1 MAMSPGLRN
10 TLLGLS
16 GASALTLAGVMI
28 PELEGVR
35 YTPYYDVAGVLTVC
49 YGHTGKDIVPGKRY
63 TPAECGAMLDQDL
76 QPFARAVER
85 AVTVP
90 ADEYQKAALIT
101 FTYNVGITAFQRSTL
116 LRELNAGHF
125 ERACEGLKKWTW
137 AGGRQWKGLMNRREV
152 EYEVCRWN
160 RNRS

>member
-10 TLLGLS
+10 TFLGLS
-16 GASALTLAGVMI
+16 GASALTLAGIMI

-35 YTPYYDVAGVLTVC
+35 DTPYYDVAGVLTVC
-49 YGHTGKDIVPGKRY
+49 YGHTGKDIRPGKKY
-63 TPAECGAMLDQDL
+63 TPEECQNMLDNDL
-76 QPFARAVER
+76 QPFAQAVER

-90 ADEYQKAALIT
+90 ADEYQKAAMIA
-101 FTYNVGITAFQRSTL
+101 FSYNVGITAFAHSSL

-125 ERACEGLKKWTW
+125 EQACEGLKKWIW
-137 AGGRQWKGLMNRREV
+137 AGGKQWKGLMNRREI

-160 RNRS
+160 RNTP

>member
-16 GASALTLAGVMI
+16 GASALTLAGAMI

-35 YTPYYDVAGVLTVC
+35 YTPYYDVADVLTVC
-49 YGHTGKDIVPGKRY
+49 YGHTGKDIIPGRKY
-63 TPAECGAMLDQDL
+63 TPEECRAMLGKDL
-76 QPFARAVER
+76 QPFASAVAR

-90 ADEYQKAALIT
+90 ADAYQKAALIT
-101 FTYNVGITAFQRSTL
+101 FSYNVGISAFQRSAV
-116 LRELNAGHF
+116 LRDLNAGHF
-125 ERACEGLKKWTW
+125 DRACEGLKKWIW
-137 AGGRQWKGLMNRREV
+137 AGGKQWKGLMNRREI

-160 RNRS
+160 RNAS

>member
-49 YGHTGKDIVPGKRY
+49 YGHTGKDIMAGKKY
-63 TPAECGAMLDQDL
+63 TPEECRQMLDKDL
-76 QPFARAVER
+76 QPFALAVER
-85 AVTVP
+85 AVIVP

-101 FTYNVGITAFQRSTL
+101 FSYNVGISAFQRSSL
-116 LRELNAGHF
+116 LRELNAGRF
-125 ERACEGLKKWTW
+125 EQACEGLKKWTW

-160 RNRS
+160 RKAS

>member
-49 YGHTGKDIVPGKRY
+49 YGHTGKDIMAGKKY
-63 TPAECGAMLDQDL
+63 TPEECRQMLDKDL
-76 QPFARAVER
+76 QPFALAVER
-85 AVTVP
+85 AVIVP

-101 FTYNVGITAFQRSTL
+101 FSYNVGISAFQRSSL
-116 LRELNAGHF
+116 LRELNAGRF
-125 ERACEGLKKWTW
+125 EQACEGLKKWTW
-137 AGGRQWKGLMNRREV
+137 AGGKQWKGLMNRREV

-160 RNRS
+160 RKAS